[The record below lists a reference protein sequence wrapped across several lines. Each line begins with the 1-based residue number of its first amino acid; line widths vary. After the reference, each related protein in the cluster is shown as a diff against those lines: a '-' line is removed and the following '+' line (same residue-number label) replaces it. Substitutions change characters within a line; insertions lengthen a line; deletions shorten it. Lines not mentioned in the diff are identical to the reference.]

1 MACVIFF
8 YILPATYESVDFAS
22 LRMFVNI
29 RGHLW
34 KSSLFCSGDVS
45 SVKSFSVYHFR
56 RRKANTQGK
65 LASVSRNSNISSAT
79 DINMA
84 DAVELHYFFD
94 PLCGWCYASAP
105 ALEGLSARY
114 GKMLHMRPSG
124 LFTGGLPVSSMA
136 DHAWRNDQ
144 NIQQLTGQRFTQE
157 YRNNV
162 LLSPDGIFDSWPATL
177 ALVAVSEIDP
187 ALEPRLL
194 HQLQIARY
202 VEGRDTSK
210 PGEVAKVVAAFEKL
224 GVTYGKLGLD
234 QLDFEKKLANDEA
247 LKARALER
255 IEHTKRDLGKLGIR
269 GVPQLAVMSKSGA
282 PARIV
287 DGKALYKG
295 PEAVFSVLEKMLP
308 AASKSS

>member
-1 MACVIFF
+1 
-8 YILPATYESVDFAS
+8 
-22 LRMFVNI
+22 MFVNI
-29 RGHLW
+29 RGHVW
-34 KSSLFCSGDVS
+34 KASLLCSSYISTLSLVRSVSTHNFC
-45 SVKSFSVYHFR
+45 R
-56 RRKANTQGK
+56 READTQGK
-65 LASVSRNSNISSAT
+65 LVSVSRNSHIPSAT

-84 DAVELHYFFD
+84 DAIELHYFFD

-114 GKMLHMRPSG
+114 GNMLHMRPSG
-124 LFTGGLPVSSMA
+124 LFTSGLPVSSMA

-144 NIQQLTGQRFTQE
+144 NIQQLTGQQFTQE
-157 YRNNV
+157 YRKNV
-162 LLSPDGIFDSWPATL
+162 LLAPDGIFDSWPATL
-177 ALVAVSEIDP
+177 ALVAVSEIDR

-202 VEGRDTSK
+202 VEGQDTSK
-210 PGEVAKVVAAFEKL
+210 PGEVAKIVATFE
-224 GVTYGKLGLD
+224 KLGLD
-234 QLDFEKKLANDEA
+234 QSDFEKRLANDEA

-269 GVPQLAVMSKSGA
+269 GVPQLVVMSKSGA

-308 AASKSS
+308 ASKSS